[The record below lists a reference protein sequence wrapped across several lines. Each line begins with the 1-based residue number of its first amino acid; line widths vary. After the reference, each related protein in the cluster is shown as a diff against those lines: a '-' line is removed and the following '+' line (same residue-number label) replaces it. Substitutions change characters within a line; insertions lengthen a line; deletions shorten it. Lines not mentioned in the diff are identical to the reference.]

1 MRFDFEVRSYLG
13 LSYND
18 EIQVPVFVCLVQL
31 LLVDPEPRVWQ
42 SKIDCL
48 IGSIKC
54 YYCKANP
61 DSRVPVLAFAV
72 KR

>member
-31 LLVDPEPRVWQ
+31 LLVD
-42 SKIDCL
+42 L
-48 IGSIKC
+48 
-54 YYCKANP
+54 NP
-61 DSRVPVLAFAV
+61 DFGSQRLIV
-72 KR
+72 